1 MLDCDYIK
9 NCYSLTGSS
18 QFKLTKKLDA
28 HPKVI
33 QQRTF
38 IGQLKN
44 TELISMVKNPC
55 FLTILEKKIKETR
68 LKFSQGCAVDLLKL
82 ANYVKARVKLTNT

>member
-9 NCYSLTGSS
+9 NYYSLTGSS

-55 FLTILEKKIKETR
+55 FLKKKKETR